1 MKVVEVLLVD
11 QNLKHSK
18 MQKTKVKLCLQFSNI
33 SRLYFDIEMI
43 IPSEAHEDSLEAP
56 AKFPTV
62 VEEKSDD
69 GLNSFICDKI
79 YKDKKIVK
87 MKKMNIKERF
97 LFIFLSFY

>member
-1 MKVVEVLLVD
+1 
-11 QNLKHSK
+11 
-18 MQKTKVKLCLQFSNI
+18 
-33 SRLYFDIEMI
+33 MI